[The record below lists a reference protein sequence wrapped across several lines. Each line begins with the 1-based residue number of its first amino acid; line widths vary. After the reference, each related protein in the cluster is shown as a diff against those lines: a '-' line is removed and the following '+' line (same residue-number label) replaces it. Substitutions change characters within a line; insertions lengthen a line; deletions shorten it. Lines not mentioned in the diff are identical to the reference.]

1 MREGLDFEVVIIGAG
16 PGGLCTGLY
25 TGRADLKVVCFEKQ
39 GIGGQIANTDRVE
52 DYPGF
57 ERIGG
62 YELGEK
68 MAEHAKKFGLEID
81 FVEVSAVSV
90 PDDDGT
96 ISVSL
101 GDGRTVRCGAVV
113 AATGGT
119 AQKLDV
125 PGEERLVNQ
134 GVSYCA
140 LCDGAFFRDQVI
152 TVVGGGD
159 QAVEE
164 AAFLTKFGSRV
175 HLLHRR
181 NEFRA
186 AKILRQRTLANEK
199 VQVHWSTVV
208 TEVLGEDRV
217 EAVRIKRL
225 ETGEEEV
232 LETGA
237 LFPLIGFRPNVGFLP
252 DEVERTDGGYVIT
265 DTWMRTTVPGIYAIG
280 DVRDQLC
287 RQVTNAVG
295 DGTTAAVAA
304 EKYLEALEVGPTS
317 V

>member
-1 MREGLDFEVVIIGAG
+1 MRPDWDYEVVIIGAG
-16 PGGLCTGLY
+16 PGGLCAGLY
-25 TGRADLKVVCFEKQ
+25 VGRADLKVVCFEKQ

-68 MAEHAKKFGLEID
+68 MANHAMKFGLEID
-81 FVEVSAVSV
+81 YVDVQSVSV
-90 PDDDGT
+90 PDETHT
-96 ISVSL
+96 ITVAL
-101 GDGRTVRCGAVV
+101 GDGRQVKCGGVL

-119 AQKLDV
+119 AKKVGV
-125 PGEERLVNQ
+125 PGEDRLVNQ

-164 AAFLTKFGSRV
+164 ASFLTKFGTVV
-175 HLLHRR
+175 HLIHRR
-181 NEFRA
+181 DELRA
-186 AKILRQRTLANEK
+186 AKIAQTRTLANEK
-199 VQVHWSTVV
+199 VKIHWSTVV
-208 TEVLGEDRV
+208 TEVLGKERV
-217 EAVRIKRL
+217 EAVRLKDL
-225 ETGEEEV
+225 KTGEEEV

-237 LFPLIGFRPNVGFLP
+237 LFPLIGFRPNADMLP
-252 DEVERTDGGYVIT
+252 AEVERTEGGYLIT
-265 DTWMRTTVPGIYAIG
+265 DTWMRTSVPGIYAIG

-295 DGTTAAVAA
+295 DGTTAAVAV
-304 EKYLEALEVGPTS
+304 EKYLEGLED
-317 V
+317 

>member
-1 MREGLDFEVVIIGAG
+1 MRQDWDYDVVIIGAG
-16 PGGLCTGLY
+16 PGGCCAGLY
-25 TGRADLKVVCFEKQ
+25 AGRAALKVVCFERQ

-62 YELGEK
+62 YELGER
-68 MAEHAKKFGLEID
+68 MAEHARKFGLEFD
-81 FVEVSAVSV
+81 FVEVTKVGR
-90 PDDDGT
+90 PDGT
-96 ISVSL
+96 DTIAVEL
-101 GDGRTVRCGAVV
+101 ADGRTIRCGAVI

-119 AQKLDV
+119 AKKLGV
-125 PGEERLVNQ
+125 PGEERLTNR

-164 AAFLTKFGSRV
+164 AHFLTKFGTVV
-175 HLLHRR
+175 HLVHRR
-181 NEFRA
+181 DEFRA
-186 AKILRQRTLANEK
+186 AKVVQERTLADPK
-199 VQVHWSTVV
+199 VKVHWSTVV

-217 EAVRIKRL
+217 TAVRLKDL
-225 ETGEEEV
+225 KTGGEEV

-237 LFPLIGFRPNVGFLP
+237 LFPLIGFRPNAGMLP
-252 DEVERTDGGYVIT
+252 PEVERTAGGYVVT
-265 DTWMRTTVPGIYAIG
+265 DTWMRTSVPGIYAIG

-304 EKYLEALEVGPTS
+304 EKYLEEIGH
-317 V
+317 

>member
-1 MREGLDFEVVIIGAG
+1 MRADWDYEVVIIGAG
-16 PGGLCTGLY
+16 PGGLCAGLY
-25 TGRADLKVVCFEKQ
+25 VGRADLRVVCYEKQ

-68 MAEHAKKFGLEID
+68 MANHAMKFGLEID
-81 FVEVSAVSV
+81 YVEVRSV
-90 PDDDGT
+90 TVPNETRT
-96 ISVSL
+96 ITVTL
-101 GDGRTVRCGAVV
+101 GDDREIRCGAVLC
-113 AATGGT
+113 ATGGT
-119 AQKLDV
+119 AKKIGV
-125 PGEERLVNQ
+125 PGEERLTNH

-164 AAFLTKFGSRV
+164 ASFLTKFGTVV
-175 HLLHRR
+175 HLIHRR
-181 NEFRA
+181 DEFRA
-186 AKILRQRTLANEK
+186 AKIVQTHTLANEK
-199 VQVHWSTVV
+199 VKVHWDTVV
-208 TEVLGEDRV
+208 TEVIGEDRV
-217 EAVRIKRL
+217 TAVRLQNVK
-225 ETGEEEV
+225 TGEEEV

-237 LFPLIGFRPNVGFLP
+237 VFPLIGFRPNAAMLP
-252 DEVERTDGGYVIT
+252 PEVNKTAGGYIIT
-265 DTWMRTTVPGIYAIG
+265 DTWMRTSVPGIYAIG

-304 EKYLEALEVGPTS
+304 EKYLEGLAH
-317 V
+317 

>member
-1 MREGLDFEVVIIGAG
+1 MRKGWDWEVVIIGAG
-16 PGGLCTGLY
+16 PGGLCAGLY
-25 TGRADLKVVCFEKQ
+25 TGRADLKVVCLEKQ

-68 MAEHAKKFGLEID
+68 MAEHAKKFGLEIE
-81 FVEVSAVSV
+81 FIEVESVSV
-90 PDDDGT
+90 PDEGGT
-96 ISVSL
+96 I
-101 GDGRTVRCGAVV
+101 TVALADDREIRCGVV
-113 AATGGT
+113 IVATGGT
-119 AQKLDV
+119 AQKLGV
-125 PGEERLVNQ
+125 PGEDRLANL

-175 HLLHRR
+175 HLIHRR
-181 NEFRA
+181 DELRA
-186 AKILRQRTLANEK
+186 AKIIQQRTLANEK

-208 TEVLGEDRV
+208 TEVLGEERV
-217 EAVRIKRL
+217 EAVRLKSL
-225 ETGEEEV
+225 ATGEEKT

-237 LFPLIGFRPNVGFLP
+237 VF
-252 DEVERTDGGYVIT
+252 
-265 DTWMRTTVPGIYAIG
+265 
-280 DVRDQLC
+280 
-287 RQVTNAVG
+287 
-295 DGTTAAVAA
+295 
-304 EKYLEALEVGPTS
+304 PTS
-317 V
+317 RSCPTRWSARRAVT